1 MGSEMC
7 IRDRVCTIVMDTVN
21 RYQVCTYELR
31 VSVVSHWRATI
42 VVPSCYCYDAVV
54 DAMYDGRRVQV

>member
-1 MGSEMC
+1 MYQ
-7 IRDRVCTIVMDTVN
+7 VCTIVMDTVN

-42 VVPSCYCYDAVV
+42 VEPYCYCYDDAVV
-54 DAMYDGRRVQV
+54 DAMYDGRRGQV